1 MSYHTGGGGGGSG
14 SGGDGGGGDGSGG
27 GAASRGAGGG
37 AGEQRPIQPTPVG
50 ALRFNTDSLKL
61 EYFDGNQ
68 YVNITTDSIEQNTGA
83 TFGFCGGRG
92 NDGTFSNAVDKINID
107 TTGDGVDYA
116 DLNYSCSQ
124 NGAFGSRTQAVF
136 YGGYVSPNSV
146 VTNCDY
152 VIAASG
158 GTATAGGVLTQ
169 ARRGQGAGL
178 SNSTRGLAMG
188 GYTPT
193 EGPTNASNVIDY
205 TTMSEKSTFVD
216 FGDLSVRRER
226 SGAVASPTRGVHI
239 GGTNSTLSGPYS
251 NAMEFVTISTLG
263 NAADFGDMQ
272 DGRVFCSAASN
283 AIRGVI
289 VGDSYP
295 ITNVITFITIA
306 TLGTDQDF
314 GDMNEERDGACSAAS
329 PTRIVTMGGR
339 NPSNSNAIDYG
350 QIMSTG
356 DFIDFGDLSSTATFM
371 GGTSNGH
378 GGLG

>member
-1 MSYHTGGGGGGSG
+1 MREQSALETATSG
-14 SGGDGGGGDGSGG
+14 S
-27 GAASRGAGGG
+27 
-37 AGEQRPIQPTPVG
+37 I
-50 ALRFNTDSLKL
+50 RFNTDSSKL
-61 EYFDGNQ
+61 EIYDGNAWFE
-68 YVNITTDSIEQNTGA
+68 IDATSPEQQTGG

-152 VIAASG
+152 VVATSG

-205 TTMSEKSTFVD
+205 TTMSEKSAFVD

-272 DGRVFCSAASN
+272 DGRVFCSSASN
-283 AIRGVI
+283 AIRGII

-314 GDMNEERDGACSAAS
+314 GDMNSERDGACSAAS

-339 NPSNSNAIDYG
+339 NPSNSNEIDYG
-350 QIMSTG
+350 QIMTTG
-356 DFIDFGDLSSTATFM
+356 NFIDFGDLSSTATFM
-371 GGTSNGH
+371 GGCSNGH